1 MASSP
6 SPPGVGVW
14 ESEPSIV
21 LPGAAKFS
29 LWTLWQMPLP
39 GREKCAPNVPAA
51 LRRKRWSSVFLKS
64 NW

>member
-1 MASSP
+1 MATAMSMPPAPIASWP

-14 ESEPSIV
+14 LSEPSRV

-39 GREKCAPNVPAA
+39 GREKYAP
-51 LRRKRWSSVFLKS
+51 
-64 NW
+64 